1 LILLQFLALNSIIA
15 LVKDCVTKPIGAA
28 KDAKVVKDL
37 KQHCRGLD
45 FVSIIQLFISA
56 QSVCVDAMSSPGY
69 VVQRAIS
76 EVYTLHLVV
85 KKDICQWGEK
95 NIKVEGD
102 DFLRMK
108 ALSWI
113 RRVAVAQGVAAE
125 VCVWS
130 AAVIAVCQ
138 RISAFFRF
146 QRTVS

>member
-37 KQHCRGLD
+37 KQHCVGFN
-45 FVSIIQLFISA
+45 FVSIIELFISA
-56 QSVCVDAMSSPGY
+56 QSVCMEAMSSPGY

-76 EVYTLHLVV
+76 EVYTLHLVE
-85 KKDICQWGEK
+85 KKDLCQWGEK
-95 NIKVEGD
+95 TIKVEGD

-108 ALSWI
+108 AVSWI
-113 RRVAVAQGVAAE
+113 RRVAVAQGVVAE
-125 VCVWS
+125 VCVWF

-138 RISAFFRF
+138 RISALFRF
-146 QRTVS
+146 QRTGS

>member
-1 LILLQFLALNSIIA
+1 MALNSIIA
-15 LVKDCVTKPIGAA
+15 LVRDCVTKPIGVP
-28 KDAKVVKDL
+28 KDAQVVKDL
-37 KQHCRGLD
+37 ERCRGLD
-45 FVSIIQLFISA
+45 FVSIIQLFIGA

-113 RRVAVAQGVAAE
+113 RRVAVAQGVVAE
-125 VCVWS
+125 VCVWF

-138 RISAFFRF
+138 RISALFRF
-146 QRTVS
+146 QRTRS